1 MPGPSATRFRRALRL
16 VPLVV
21 AIGCG
26 LPTKQDVDMAQTLYE
41 LGDAVQELRDG
52 QLDLQERLDSLSTLV
67 GRQDSTIRSLANLMG
82 SPMPPR

>member
-1 MPGPSATRFRRALRL
+1 MRISRALRF
-16 VPLVV
+16 VPLLA

-41 LGDAVQELRDG
+41 LGNAVQELRDG
-52 QLDLQERLDSLSTLV
+52 QLDLQERVDSLSILV

>member
-1 MPGPSATRFRRALRL
+1 MRFGRALRL
-16 VPLVV
+16 VPLLA

-26 LPTKQDVDMAQTLYE
+26 LPTKQDVDMAQTVYE
-41 LGDAVQELRDG
+41 LGTAVQELRDG
-52 QLDLQERLDSLSTLV
+52 QLDLQERFDSLSILV